1 MTIRLIVTI
10 TAAPG
15 KGATLAQAYSTRAAE
30 CSQEPGCEQF
40 EVFRSL
46 ANPDTFVLL
55 ERWADEAALQ
65 AHARLNAARPPVLP
79 ELRVGSER
87 EDYEYSRTR

>member
-1 MTIRLIVTI
+1 MTLRLVVTI

-15 KGATLAQAYSTRAAE
+15 RGSELAQAYSKRAAE
-30 CSQEPGCEQF
+30 CRQEPGCEQF
-40 EVFRSL
+40 DVFHGVG
-46 ANPDTFVLL
+46 NPDTFVLL
-55 ERWADEAALQ
+55 ERWTDAAALE
-65 AHARLNAARPPVLP
+65 AHAQLNATRAPVLP